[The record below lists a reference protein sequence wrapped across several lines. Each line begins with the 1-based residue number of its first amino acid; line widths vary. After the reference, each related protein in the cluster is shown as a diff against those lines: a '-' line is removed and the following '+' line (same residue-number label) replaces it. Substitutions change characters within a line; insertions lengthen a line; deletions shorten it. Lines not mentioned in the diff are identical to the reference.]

1 MGVLCL
7 NKIDGKELLFIIKLN
22 QQRFGA
28 ENKMMTQG
36 RTGKTSKERAQTKVF
51 LEWGYTHACITSVQ
65 GKKRSDIGIRGKK
78 NYIDLALLFLIIQH
92 LPEMTNSP
100 PPCCQRSSINRKQT
114 GWKLMLL
121 NLGTSWAQHF
131 ETSISFLPLFLT
143 YLCKSKFFL

>member
-65 GKKRSDIGIRGKK
+65 AKKRSDIGIRGKK

-114 GWKLMLL
+114 G
-121 NLGTSWAQHF
+121 
-131 ETSISFLPLFLT
+131 
-143 YLCKSKFFL
+143 